1 MQQEHITFSVMMP
14 MSMFVYRM
22 LIEAPAG
29 ERREKDNGNTSTQQA
44 LLHHN
49 RD

>member
-29 ERREKDNGNTSTQQA
+29 
-44 LLHHN
+44 LLLPSAHTLLIHT
-49 RD
+49 